1 MNTSDK
7 RNLYETTLL
16 GAGYRMTEQ
25 RKLICDHL
33 AGLQTHPTAYEIYDS
48 LLRRHPEIS
57 RATVYNT
64 LNTLKELGAIVEIS
78 FAGDHSRYETDT
90 TPHINLIC
98 LRCHR
103 VIDYEHVEQTSSL
116 MNEVQTGV
124 DFQPLTVRVELLG
137 FCSDCRH
144 QRRDEIRQQWIEQ
157 HEPKGMS
164 NDDSNFFELR

>member
-48 LLRRHPEIS
+48 LMRRHPEIS

-64 LNTLKELGAIVEIS
+64 LNTLKELGANVEIS

-90 TPHINLIC
+90 TPHNNLIC

-103 VIDYEHVEQTSSL
+103 VIDYEHVEQTSAL
-116 MNEVQTGV
+116 MNEVQTHV

-137 FCSDCRH
+137 FCADCRH
-144 QRRDEIRQQWIEQ
+144 QRRDEIRQQWIDQ
-157 HEPKGMS
+157 HEPKGIS
-164 NDDSNFFELR
+164 HDDSNFFEPR